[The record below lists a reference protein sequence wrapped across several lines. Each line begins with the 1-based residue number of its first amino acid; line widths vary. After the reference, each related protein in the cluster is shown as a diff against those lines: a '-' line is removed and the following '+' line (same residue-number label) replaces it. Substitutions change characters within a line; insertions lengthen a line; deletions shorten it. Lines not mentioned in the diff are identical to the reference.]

1 MPISLAYV
9 SDSTLYTQQM
19 QLLKGKKIS
28 IQPNKGLSSLSHH
41 QGGIVSSMINTS
53 ELQKGTAEI
62 FKIEK
67 TYYSEKM
74 FWTAS
79 IGRMTQ
85 IMWEGQALLF
95 AFFQLNTS
103 PKGAITSM

>member
-74 FWTAS
+74 F
-79 IGRMTQ
+79 
-85 IMWEGQALLF
+85 
-95 AFFQLNTS
+95 
-103 PKGAITSM
+103 